1 MSRRKRIPY
10 DPPNKRKRRR
20 RDPMAGRGEQGF
32 LTRRM
37 FVAKAG
43 VIAVF
48 STLAVKLG
56 IMQLE
61 EGEEFKAKAKDNV
74 LFQEQLLAPRGLI
87 LDRKGRS
94 LAENRRAWEVRVI
107 PADLPDKGTAERQRV
122 LDTLATALQLE
133 DVLVIN
139 PNAVPENS
147 TDLVYSRVARMM
159 YPEEERADKV
169 EVWKTQSGTNDLVKV
184 ANLSI
189 DDAARFRSAL
199 AELPGV
205 QVMNE
210 VEYLVTNIWAA
221 KRPVSIKRDVPREV
235 ALRLEANLM
244 YLPGVVLDGNALVR
258 DYKGGEVMS
267 HVVGYVQTI
276 DRVSLD
282 DPLNLDDN
290 GQKIYDPND
299 FIGREGL
306 EAALEPLL
314 RGKKG
319 SQIVEKDVA
328 GVQVRVLR
336 EGTSPPEP
344 GTNVRL
350 TIDLELQNAVG
361 KVLKK
366 QIDAA
371 AKAKA
376 EANAKRQEKKQKL
389 WEIPQSG
396 AVVAFDPRNGEVLA
410 MVSYP
415 HYDNQLLA
423 SGISARKWK
432 EYIDPDKGNAFLNR
446 CTNELYPP
454 GSTFKIFLAASALNR
469 QSLTID
475 QTYTC
480 EGAIKVI
487 NTWSQ
492 TEGQNYACWV
502 AWQNNDPHGE
512 INVYDAIEQSC
523 DVFFYNTA
531 VEHVQPEGAFEPLYY
546 RDWNLNADKFVND
559 LKHPFNGL
567 GIKSI
572 SDDMHNKFWFGSRTG
587 IEIFDVPGLF
597 PDEPWKIKQL
607 GESWTAGDSIN
618 VSIGQG
624 DFTATVLQ
632 LAMNTASIATGK
644 IQKPHLVHQ
653 KLSQEGK
660 VEEVKGEVQREL
672 HIALEHLDVVREGM
686 RRVVNERS
694 GTAHHS
700 RDKDGQEITKW
711 PLTNPPD
718 QPEADKIVIAGK
730 TGTSEFGEE
739 DDIGAKDTHAWFT
752 CYAPFDDPEI
762 AVSVVIEKGGE
773 GSTFAVP
780 VADEVL
786 RAYFELT
793 GKRPR
798 GKVLDKNPLP
808 APGDPPREETPES
821 PGTPAATPGTPA
833 A

>member
-1 MSRRKRIPY
+1 MARHKRIPY

-20 RDPMAGRGEQGF
+20 RDPLSGRGEQGF
-32 LTRRM
+32 LSRRM

-43 VIAVF
+43 VVAMF
-48 STLAVKLG
+48 SALAVKLG

-61 EGEEFKAKAKDNV
+61 EGETFKAKAKDNV
-74 LFQEQLLAPRGLI
+74 LFQETLLAPRGLI

-94 LAENRRAWEVRVI
+94 LAENRRAWEVLVT
-107 PADLPDKGTAERQRV
+107 PADLPPRGSAERQLV
-122 LDTLATALQLE
+122 LDSLATALQLE
-133 DVLVIN
+133 DVLVIY
-139 PNAVPENS
+139 PRAVPENS
-147 TDLVYSRVARMM
+147 TDQVYQRVARMM
-159 YPEEERADKV
+159 SYPEEDWDSYVR
-169 EVWKTQSGTNDLVKV
+169 VWKQQATTNTLVKV
-184 ANLSI
+184 ANLTI

-210 VEYLVTNIWAA
+210 VNYLVTNIWAE

-244 YLPGVVLDGNALVR
+244 YLPGVQLDGNALVR

-267 HVVGYVQTI
+267 HVVGYVQAI

-282 DPLNLDDN
+282 DPRNLDDN
-290 GQKIYDPND
+290 GQPIYAPTDY
-299 FIGREGL
+299 IGREGL
-306 EAALEPLL
+306 ESALEPLL

-319 SQIVEKDVA
+319 SQIVERDVA

-336 EGTSPPEP
+336 EGTKPPEP

-350 TIDLELQNAVG
+350 TIDLELQQAAGNA
-361 KVLKK
+361 LKK
-366 QIDAA
+366 QIELA
-371 AKAKA
+371 A
-376 EANAKRQEKKQKL
+376 EAKRKVNEERKRKGQIT
-389 WEIPQSG
+389 WEIPQAG

-423 SGISARKWK
+423 SGISSRKWK
-432 EYIDPDKGNAFLNR
+432 EYTNPDKGNAFLNR

-469 QSLTID
+469 KSLTTD
-475 QTYTC
+475 QTYSC
-480 EGAIKVI
+480 AGAIKVI

-492 TEGQNYACWV
+492 TDGQTYACWV
-502 AWQNNDPHGE
+502 AWQENNPHGE
-512 INVYDAIEQSC
+512 ITVYDAIERSC

-531 VEHVQPEGAFEPLYY
+531 VERIEPEGAFEPLYY
-546 RDWNLNADKFVND
+546 RDWNLNAGKFVND
-559 LKHPFNGL
+559 EKHYFGGL
-567 GIKSI
+567 GIEAMT
-572 SDDMHNKFWFGSRTG
+572 DDMHNKFWFGENTN
-587 IEIFDVPGLF
+587 IEIYDVGGLF
-597 PDEPWKIKQL
+597 PDNAWKVKAI

-632 LAMNTASIATGK
+632 LAMNTAAVATSK
-644 IQKPHLVHQ
+644 IQRPHLVYQ
-653 KLSQEGK
+653 KIDGEGN
-660 VEEVKGEVQREL
+660 VETVKPEVEREL
-672 HIALEHLDVVREGM
+672 HIAPEYLDVVREGM
-686 RRVVNERS
+686 RRVVNEEM
-694 GTAHHS
+694 GTANHNRNS
-700 RDKDGQEITKW
+700 NGEAVTKW

-718 QPEADKIVIAGK
+718 QDPSEKILIAGK
-730 TGTSEFGEE
+730 TGTSEFGQA
-739 DDIGAKDTHAWFT
+739 DNIGARDTHALFT
-752 CYAPFDDPEI
+752 CYAPMENPEI
-762 AVSVVIEKGGE
+762 AVTVIIEKGGE

-798 GKVLDKNPLP
+798 GKVLSKTPLP
-808 APGDPPREETPES
+808 APGDAQGQGEASPVASPVAGET
-821 PGTPAATPGTPA
+821 A
-833 A
+833 